1 MFEELTIIKEKYL
14 PEVDNDKNKSFF
26 SFIKNSDKIRDLIEN
41 FGLETEFNP
50 VLFFS

>member
-1 MFEELTIIKEKYL
+1 MYEELLIIKEKYL
-14 PEVDNDKNKSFF
+14 PEINNDKEKPFF
-26 SFIKNSDKIRDLIEN
+26 SFIKNADKIRDLIEN